1 MTQTKHKNSQ
11 TMETKDTCSCEESFT
26 DISFLILREGTLC
39 VSTPPLFF
47 SRLHKPKKPM
57 VNRVKREFDKLKKD
71 NDDTNNKL
79 RILEDRSRRDNL
91 RFHGIEE

>member
-1 MTQTKHKNSQ
+1 
-11 TMETKDTCSCEESFT
+11 
-26 DISFLILREGTLC
+26 
-39 VSTPPLFF
+39 
-47 SRLHKPKKPM
+47 M

-91 RFHGIEE
+91 RFHGIEK